1 MMPARM
7 TSDDYNDDEMGQIL
21 GEARRGVSLEGL
33 HCPRDRARL
42 RVYFSQFHAADPG
55 ADVEGVLHG
64 DWGDVTEISVECPT
78 CGTGR
83 ARISLRRGKARR
95 SGPAPTKGKP
105 GE

>member
-1 MMPARM
+1 M
-7 TSDDYNDDEMGQIL
+7 TSDDYSDDEVGQIL
-21 GEARRGVSLEGL
+21 AETRSRVSLEGL

-42 RVYFSQFHAADPG
+42 RVFFSQFRADDPG
-55 ADVEGVLHG
+55 AEVEGVLRG

-83 ARISLRRGKARR
+83 ARIPLRRGKGRR
-95 SGPAPTKGKP
+95 SDPGPTKGKP